1 MADEHSVLLRWN
13 HDTKNYSLTQAS
25 GNPLKLCL
33 DLLDEGPL
41 TANRNLI
48 TALGATT

>member
-13 HDTKNYSLTQAS
+13 HNTKNYAFAQAS
-25 GNPLKLCL
+25 NDPLKLCL

-48 TALGATT
+48 TALRAIT